1 MSLELLNS
9 TFFVTIQDKGRFGYS
24 HIGVTNSGAMDEYA
38 YFIVNRLLKNSLD
51 TNVLEIGC
59 SNVIF
64 KFHKNTKIALCGAD
78 SEIYL
83 NNEKKELWKS
93 FDVKKND
100 ILKIEKILHGNWLYL
115 GVFGGFNIKKEFD
128 SNSVTIKE
136 NFGGLDGNILKKG
149 VTLPFF
155 KYKKF
160 CNSFLKKEYIP
171 NYKSEL
177 ILRVIFSYQEKD
189 FKKEEKEKFLN
200 TDYFITKDFNR
211 MAFKLKGEPIKCDK
225 DGIISEGIAFG
236 SIQIPKDGQPIIL
249 LKERQTIGGYPK
261 IGVVLG
267 IDCFKLSQAKFNTK
281 IRFEE
286 ISYEEALKITR
297 NFYLF
302 FS

>member
-38 YFIVNRLLKNSLD
+38 YFMLNRLLKNSLD

-100 ILKIEKILHGNWLYL
+100 ILKIEKILNGNWLYL

>member
-189 FKKEEKEKFLN
+189 FKKEEKEKFIN

>member
-1 MSLELLNS
+1 M
-9 TFFVTIQDKGRFGYS
+9 
-24 HIGVTNSGAMDEYA
+24 
-38 YFIVNRLLKNSLD
+38 
-51 TNVLEIGC
+51 
-59 SNVIF
+59 
-64 KFHKNTKIALCGAD
+64 
-78 SEIYL
+78 
-83 NNEKKELWKS
+83 
-93 FDVKKND
+93 
-100 ILKIEKILHGNWLYL
+100 

-225 DGIISEGIAFG
+225 NGIISEGIAFG

>member
-51 TNVLEIGC
+51 TNVLDIGC

-225 DGIISEGIAFG
+225 NGIISEGIAFG

>member
-24 HIGVTNSGAMDEYA
+24 HIGVTNSGVMDEYA
-38 YFIVNRLLKNSLD
+38 YFMVNRLLKNSLD

-64 KFHKNTKIALCGAD
+64 KFHKNTKIVLCGAD

>member
-225 DGIISEGIAFG
+225 NGIISEGIAFG

>member
-24 HIGVTNSGAMDEYA
+24 HIGVTNSGVMDEYA
-38 YFIVNRLLKNSLD
+38 YFMVNRLLKNSLD

-64 KFHKNTKIALCGAD
+64 KFHKNTKIVLCGAD

-297 NFYLF
+297 KFYLF

>member
-225 DGIISEGIAFG
+225 NGIISEGIAFG

-297 NFYLF
+297 KFYLF

>member
-297 NFYLF
+297 KFYLF